1 MMAKK
6 TIPLCNL
13 TQTSS
18 AQEMVPQTEHPQTG
32 MDGCQ
37 ARALSTQSLSESLT
51 HLPSLKS
58 RPSPLLRDALVPTPA
73 PVPML
78 MLVVAQL
85 S

>member
-6 TIPLCNL
+6 TVQLCNP

-18 AQEMVPQTEHPQTG
+18 TQEMVPQTEHPHTG

-58 RPSPLLRDALVPTPA
+58 RPSPLLRDTLAPTPA
-73 PVPML
+73 PVPRL